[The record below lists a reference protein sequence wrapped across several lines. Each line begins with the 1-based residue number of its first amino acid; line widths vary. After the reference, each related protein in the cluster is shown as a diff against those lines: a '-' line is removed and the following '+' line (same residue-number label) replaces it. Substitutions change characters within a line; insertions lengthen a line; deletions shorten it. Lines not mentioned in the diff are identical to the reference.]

1 MKRVVQLF
9 VFAFALIFLAI
20 PAMANTASA
29 NLQVSVTVDA
39 ACSISTTPV
48 AFSSYAPLGV
58 NASTPDDS
66 TGTVTVRCST
76 GTVANIGLDCGI
88 TCAVEVRHMKSGSDL
103 LSYDLYQNTSRTT
116 KWGNGIVGWLTTPA
130 APDSNPQVYTVY
142 GRIPAAQF
150 APPGNYAD
158 TVVAT
163 VNF

>member
-1 MKRVVQLF
+1 MKRLIQTFVL
-9 VFAFALIFLAI
+9 VFATAFGAI
-20 PAMANTASA
+20 PASANTSSA

-48 AFSSYAPLGV
+48 AFSSYAPLGG

-88 TCAVEVRHMKSGSDL
+88 TCAVGVRHMKSGSDL

-116 KWGNGIVGWLTTPA
+116 EWGNGIGSWLTTPA
-130 APDSNPQVYTVY
+130 ASDSNPQVYTVY
-142 GRIPAAQF
+142 GRIPAAQS
-150 APPGNYAD
+150 APPGSYAD